1 MNNIFNK
8 LKNYSDSD
16 YYAFH
21 MPGHKRN
28 LDLMDGTSPYRID
41 ITEIDGFDDLHHAEG
56 ILKEAQERAAKV
68 YHADETH
75 FLVNGSTVG
84 ILSAILGTT
93 EKGDSILVARN
104 CHKSVY
110 HAIYL
115 NELDPV
121 YLYPKFDTEL
131 GLSTE
136 IDAEDV
142 QKALEEHPEIRAV
155 MIVSPTY
162 DGVVSDIGKIA
173 EIVHAAGCPL
183 IVDEAHGAHFGF
195 DPYFPKSANVYGA
208 DLVINSLH
216 KTLPALTQTALLHVN
231 GELVNRGRVKR
242 YLDMLQTSSPSY
254 ILMASIDAC
263 IHLLE
268 QTQMQAQMQ
277 IQTQL
282 QTEPEMERSESDV
295 DENQI
300 RQKGD
305 MGNTFKKYAAH
316 IDTLRKELK
325 ELKYLKIIQTEN
337 PDRYDRSKFVISVK
351 HAPISSHEL
360 YEILLHKYHLQME
373 MLAGTY
379 VLAMT
384 TVGDPQEGLDR
395 LRNALLEIDAE
406 IVRKCN
412 IETESGTKKKND
424 SPNLG
429 KNVKQN
435 RSASIDTD
443 LPLSGRQPSL
453 EKVWTI
459 AEAVN
464 RRDKMLNQSY
474 QKAKDSQD
482 ILYFVNPG
490 KMEKRSFEDSAGCIS
505 LEYAYLYPP
514 GSPLI
519 VPGER
524 ITREAVEILQWY
536 QEHDFSIEGLQ
547 SEDGIE
553 VWIDG

>member
-1 MNNIFNK
+1 MYNIFDK

-56 ILKEAQERAAKV
+56 ILKEAQERAAEV

-136 IDAEDV
+136 IDAADV
-142 QKALEEHPEIRAV
+142 QKALENHPGIRAV

-162 DGVVSDIGKIA
+162 DGVVSDIEKIA
-173 EIVHAAGCPL
+173 EIVHEAGCLL

-195 DPYFPKSANVYGA
+195 DPYFPKSANMYGA

-231 GELVNRGRVKR
+231 GERVNRRKVKR

-268 QTQMQAQMQ
+268 QTQMQKCS
-277 IQTQL
+277 I
-282 QTEPEMERSESDV
+282 
-295 DENQI
+295 
-300 RQKGD
+300 
-305 MGNTFKKYAAH
+305 FKEYAAH
-316 IDTLRKELK
+316 IDNLREELK
-325 ELKYLKIIQTEN
+325 KLKYLKIIRTEN
-337 PDRYDRSKFVISVK
+337 TDRYDRSKFVISVK

-360 YEILLHKYHLQME
+360 YERLLHDYHLQME

-384 TVGDPQEGLDR
+384 TIGDTQEGLDR
-395 LRNALLEIDAE
+395 LRDALLAIDAE
-406 IVRKCN
+406 IDAKLK
-412 IETESGTKKKND
+412 SGSGQEQKPMQMT
-424 SPNLG
+424 
-429 KNVKQN
+429 
-435 RSASIDTD
+435 DTD
-443 LPLSGRQPSL
+443 LPLFGRQPSL

-459 AEAVN
+459 AEAVKC
-464 RRDKMLNQSY
+464 RDVVPSRK
-474 QKAKDSQD
+474 
-482 ILYFVNPG
+482 G
-490 KMEKRSFEDSAGCIS
+490 KIETCSFADSAGHIS

-519 VPGER
+519 VPGEC
-524 ITREAVEILQWY
+524 ITQEAVEILCWY

-547 SEDGIE
+547 SEDSIE

>member
-1 MNNIFNK
+1 MKETRKLFDK

-121 YLYPKFDTEL
+121 YLYPEFDTEQ

-136 IDAEDV
+136 INVEDV
-142 QKALEEHPEIRAV
+142 SKALEEHPGIRAV

-162 DGVVSDIGKIA
+162 DGVVSDIEAIA
-173 EIVHAAGCPL
+173 EVVHAAGSVL

-195 DPYFPKSANVYGA
+195 HPYFPKSANLYGA

-231 GELVNRGRVKR
+231 GTRVNRSRVKR
-242 YLDMLQTSSPSY
+242 YLDMLQSSSPSY
-254 ILMASIDAC
+254 ILMSSIDAC
-263 IHLLE
+263 IDLLE
-268 QTQMQAQMQ
+268 QTQKESQN
-277 IQTQL
+277 
-282 QTEPEMERSESDV
+282 RSE
-295 DENQI
+295 NQNDKND
-300 RQKGD
+300 R
-305 MGNTFKKYAAH
+305 NNLFEEYAVH
-316 IDTLRKELK
+316 IETLRKDLEQLQ
-325 ELKYLKIIQTEN
+325 YLKIVQTDN
-337 PDRYDRSKFVISVK
+337 MDRYDRSKFVISVK

-360 YEILLHKYHLQME
+360 YAMLLHKYHLQME

-384 TVGDPQEGLDR
+384 TIGDTEEGLNR
-395 LRNALLEIDAE
+395 LRDALLEIDEE
-406 IVRKCN
+406 IRSKNEPVKHQ
-412 IETESGTKKKND
+412 ETETEQ
-424 SPNLG
+424 
-429 KNVKQN
+429 KNVTE
-435 RSASIDTD
+435 SAGIDTD
-443 LPLSGRQPSL
+443 LPLAGRQPSL
-453 EKVWTI
+453 EMVWTI

-464 RRDKMLNQSY
+464 YKDEAQSR
-474 QKAKDSQD
+474 QNETKD
-482 ILYFVNPG
+482 ILYFGNPG
-490 KMEKRSFEDSAGCIS
+490 RMEKRSFEESIGYIS

-519 VPGER
+519 VPGEC
-524 ITREAVEILQWY
+524 ISKEAVEILCWY
-536 QEHDFSIEGLQ
+536 QEHDFAIEGLQ
-547 SEDGIE
+547 SEDDIE
-553 VWIDG
+553 VWING

>member
-1 MNNIFNK
+1 MYNIFDK

-56 ILKEAQERAAKV
+56 ILKEAQERAAEV

-136 IDAEDV
+136 IDAADV
-142 QKALEEHPEIRAV
+142 QKALEEHPGIRAV

-162 DGVVSDIGKIA
+162 DGVVSDIEKIA
-173 EIVHAAGCPL
+173 EIVHEAGCLL

-195 DPYFPKSANVYGA
+195 DPYFPKSANMYGA

-231 GELVNRGRVKR
+231 GERVNRRKVKR

-268 QTQMQAQMQ
+268 QTQMQKCS
-277 IQTQL
+277 I
-282 QTEPEMERSESDV
+282 
-295 DENQI
+295 
-300 RQKGD
+300 
-305 MGNTFKKYAAH
+305 FKEYAAH
-316 IDTLRKELK
+316 IDNLREELK
-325 ELKYLKIIQTEN
+325 KLKYLKIIRTEN
-337 PDRYDRSKFVISVK
+337 TDRYDRSKFVISVK

-360 YEILLHKYHLQME
+360 YERLLRDYHLQME

-384 TVGDPQEGLDR
+384 TVGDAQEGLDR
-395 LRNALLEIDAE
+395 LRDALLAIDAE
-406 IVRKCN
+406 LDAKLK
-412 IETESGTKKKND
+412 SGSGQEQKPMQMT
-424 SPNLG
+424 
-429 KNVKQN
+429 
-435 RSASIDTD
+435 DTD

-459 AEAVN
+459 AGAVKC
-464 RRDKMLNQSY
+464 RDVVPSRKGKIETCSF
-474 QKAKDSQD
+474 ADSVG
-482 ILYFVNPG
+482 Y
-490 KMEKRSFEDSAGCIS
+490 IS

-524 ITREAVEILQWY
+524 IAQEAVEILCWY

-547 SEDGIE
+547 SEDSIE

>member
-1 MNNIFNK
+1 MNNIFDK
-8 LKNYSDSD
+8 LKDYSDSD

-56 ILKEAQERAAKV
+56 ILRDAQERAARV

-115 NELDPV
+115 NELDPI
-121 YLYPKFDTEL
+121 YLYPKFDTEQ

-136 IDAEDV
+136 SDAADV
-142 QKALEEHPEIRAV
+142 QKALEEHPKIRAV

-162 DGVVSDIGKIA
+162 DGVVSDIEKIA
-173 EIVHAAGCPL
+173 EIVHAKGCPL

-195 DPYFPKSANVYGA
+195 DPYFPKSANIYGA

-231 GELVNRGRVKR
+231 GDMVNRRKVKQ

-263 IHLLE
+263 IGMLE
-268 QTQMQAQMQ
+268 ETLETYSDA
-277 IQTQL
+277 
-282 QTEPEMERSESDV
+282 RSDY
-295 DENQI
+295 
-300 RQKGD
+300 
-305 MGNTFKKYAAH
+305 KYKNIFSEYAKRIEA
-316 IDTLRKELK
+316 LRKDLK
-325 ELKYLKIIQTEN
+325 RLKYLKIIQTDN
-337 PDRYDRSKFVISVK
+337 TDRYDRSKFVISVK
-351 HAPISSHEL
+351 HAPMSSHEL

-384 TVGDPQEGLDR
+384 TVGDTQEGLDR
-395 LRNALLEIDAE
+395 LRDALLEIDKE
-406 IVRKCN
+406 IDTRQGRPAA
-412 IETESGTKKKND
+412 IE
-424 SPNLG
+424 
-429 KNVKQN
+429 
-435 RSASIDTD
+435 TD
-443 LPLSGRQPSL
+443 LPLSGRQPAL

-464 RRDKMLNQSY
+464 RTDKIQ
-474 QKAKDSQD
+474 
-482 ILYFVNPG
+482 
-490 KMEKRSFEDSAGCIS
+490 KRSFEDSIGCIS
-505 LEYAYLYPP
+505 VEYAYLYPP

-524 ITREAVEILQWY
+524 ITKEAVEILHWY

>member
-1 MNNIFNK
+1 MYNIFDK

-56 ILKEAQERAAKV
+56 ILRDAQERAARV
-68 YHADETH
+68 YQADETH

-121 YLYPKFDTEL
+121 YLYPKFDTEQ

-136 IDAEDV
+136 IDAADV
-142 QKALEEHPEIRAV
+142 QKALEEHPKIRAV

-162 DGVVSDIGKIA
+162 DGVVSDIEKIA
-173 EIVHAAGCPL
+173 EIVHAKGCPL

-195 DPYFPKSANVYGA
+195 DPYFPKSANIYGA

-231 GELVNRGRVKR
+231 GNMVNRRKVKQ

-263 IHLLE
+263 IGMLE
-268 QTQMQAQMQ
+268 ETLETHSDA
-277 IQTQL
+277 
-282 QTEPEMERSESDV
+282 RSDY
-295 DENQI
+295 
-300 RQKGD
+300 
-305 MGNTFKKYAAH
+305 KYKNIFSEYANRIEA
-316 IDTLRKELK
+316 LRKDLK
-325 ELKYLKIIQTEN
+325 RLKYLKIVQTDN
-337 PDRYDRSKFVISVK
+337 TDRYDRSKFVISVK
-351 HAPISSHEL
+351 HAPMSSHEL
-360 YEILLHKYHLQME
+360 YEILLHRYHLQME

-384 TVGDPQEGLDR
+384 TVGDTQEGLDR
-395 LRNALLEIDAE
+395 LRDALLEIDKE
-406 IVRKCN
+406 IDTRQGRPAA
-412 IETESGTKKKND
+412 IE
-424 SPNLG
+424 
-429 KNVKQN
+429 
-435 RSASIDTD
+435 TD
-443 LPLSGRQPSL
+443 LPLSGRQPAL

-464 RRDKMLNQSY
+464 RTDKIQ
-474 QKAKDSQD
+474 
-482 ILYFVNPG
+482 
-490 KMEKRSFEDSAGCIS
+490 KRSFEDSIGCIS
-505 LEYAYLYPP
+505 VEYAYLYPP

-524 ITREAVEILQWY
+524 ITKEAVEILQWY

>member
-1 MNNIFNK
+1 MYNIFDK

-56 ILKEAQERAAKV
+56 ILKEAQERAAEV
-68 YHADETH
+68 YHTDETH

-136 IDAEDV
+136 IDAADV
-142 QKALEEHPEIRAV
+142 QKALEEHPGIRAV

-162 DGVVSDIGKIA
+162 DGVVSDIEKIA
-173 EIVHAAGCPL
+173 EIVHEAGCLL

-195 DPYFPKSANVYGA
+195 DPYFPKSANMYGA

-231 GELVNRGRVKR
+231 GERVNRRKVKR

-268 QTQMQAQMQ
+268 QTQMQKCS
-277 IQTQL
+277 I
-282 QTEPEMERSESDV
+282 
-295 DENQI
+295 
-300 RQKGD
+300 
-305 MGNTFKKYAAH
+305 FKEYAAH
-316 IDTLRKELK
+316 IDNLREELK
-325 ELKYLKIIQTEN
+325 KLKYLKIIRTEN
-337 PDRYDRSKFVISVK
+337 TDRYDRSKFVISVK

-360 YEILLHKYHLQME
+360 YERLLRDYHLQME
-373 MLAGTY
+373 MIAGTY

-384 TVGDPQEGLDR
+384 TIGDTQEGLDR
-395 LRNALLEIDAE
+395 LRDALLAIDAE
-406 IVRKCN
+406 IDVKLK
-412 IETESGTKKKND
+412 SGSGQEQKPMQMT
-424 SPNLG
+424 
-429 KNVKQN
+429 
-435 RSASIDTD
+435 DTD

-459 AEAVN
+459 AEAVKC
-464 RRDKMLNQSY
+464 RDVVPSRK
-474 QKAKDSQD
+474 
-482 ILYFVNPG
+482 G
-490 KMEKRSFEDSAGCIS
+490 KIETCGFADSAGHIS

-524 ITREAVEILQWY
+524 ITQEAVEILCWY

-547 SEDGIE
+547 SEDSIE

>member
-1 MNNIFNK
+1 MYNIFDK

-56 ILKEAQERAAKV
+56 ILKEAQERAAEV

-136 IDAEDV
+136 IDAADV
-142 QKALEEHPEIRAV
+142 QKALEEHPGIRAV

-162 DGVVSDIGKIA
+162 DGVVSDIEKIA
-173 EIVHAAGCPL
+173 EIVHEAGCLL

-195 DPYFPKSANVYGA
+195 DPYFPKSANMYGA

-231 GELVNRGRVKR
+231 GERVNRRKVKR

-268 QTQMQAQMQ
+268 QTQMQKCS
-277 IQTQL
+277 I
-282 QTEPEMERSESDV
+282 
-295 DENQI
+295 
-300 RQKGD
+300 
-305 MGNTFKKYAAH
+305 FKEYAAH
-316 IDTLRKELK
+316 IDNLREELK
-325 ELKYLKIIQTEN
+325 KLKYLKIIRTEN
-337 PDRYDRSKFVISVK
+337 TDRYDRSKFVISVK

-360 YEILLHKYHLQME
+360 YERLLHDYHLQME

-384 TVGDPQEGLDR
+384 TIGDTQEGLDR
-395 LRNALLEIDAE
+395 LRDALLAIDAE
-406 IVRKCN
+406 IDVKLK
-412 IETESGTKKKND
+412 SGSGQEQKPMQMT
-424 SPNLG
+424 
-429 KNVKQN
+429 
-435 RSASIDTD
+435 DTD

-459 AEAVN
+459 AEAVKC
-464 RRDKMLNQSY
+464 RDVVPSRK
-474 QKAKDSQD
+474 
-482 ILYFVNPG
+482 G
-490 KMEKRSFEDSAGCIS
+490 KIETCSFADSAGHIS

-524 ITREAVEILQWY
+524 ITQEAVEILCWY

-547 SEDGIE
+547 SEDSIE

>member
-1 MNNIFNK
+1 MYNIFDK

-56 ILKEAQERAAKV
+56 ILKEAQERAAEV

-136 IDAEDV
+136 IDAADV
-142 QKALEEHPEIRAV
+142 QKALEEHPGIRAV

-162 DGVVSDIGKIA
+162 DGVVSDIEKIA
-173 EIVHAAGCPL
+173 EIVHEAGCLL

-195 DPYFPKSANVYGA
+195 DPYFPKSANMYGA

-231 GELVNRGRVKR
+231 GERVNRRKVKR

-268 QTQMQAQMQ
+268 QTQMQKCS
-277 IQTQL
+277 I
-282 QTEPEMERSESDV
+282 
-295 DENQI
+295 
-300 RQKGD
+300 
-305 MGNTFKKYAAH
+305 FKEYAAH
-316 IDTLRKELK
+316 IDTLREELK
-325 ELKYLKIIQTEN
+325 KLKYLKIIRTEN
-337 PDRYDRSKFVISVK
+337 TDRYDRSKFVISVK
-351 HAPISSHEL
+351 HAPMSSHEL
-360 YEILLHKYHLQME
+360 YERLLHDYHLQME

-384 TVGDPQEGLDR
+384 TVGDTQEGLDR
-395 LRNALLEIDAE
+395 LRDALLAIDAE
-406 IVRKCN
+406 LDAKLK
-412 IETESGTKKKND
+412 SGSGQEQKPMQMT
-424 SPNLG
+424 
-429 KNVKQN
+429 
-435 RSASIDTD
+435 DTD

-459 AEAVN
+459 AEAVKC
-464 RRDKMLNQSY
+464 RDVVPSRK
-474 QKAKDSQD
+474 
-482 ILYFVNPG
+482 G
-490 KMEKRSFEDSAGCIS
+490 KIETCGFADSAGHIS

-524 ITREAVEILQWY
+524 ITQEAVEILCWY

-547 SEDGIE
+547 SEDSIE

>member
-1 MNNIFNK
+1 MNNIFDK

-56 ILKEAQERAAKV
+56 ILRDAQERAARV

-121 YLYPKFDTEL
+121 YLYPKFDTEQ

-136 IDAEDV
+136 IDAADV
-142 QKALEEHPEIRAV
+142 QKALEKHPKIRAV

-162 DGVVSDIGKIA
+162 DGVVSDIEKIA
-173 EIVHAAGCPL
+173 EIVHAKGCPL

-195 DPYFPKSANVYGA
+195 DPYFPKSANIYGA

-231 GELVNRGRVKR
+231 GDMVNRRKVKQ

-263 IHLLE
+263 IGMLE
-268 QTQMQAQMQ
+268 ETLETQSDA
-277 IQTQL
+277 
-282 QTEPEMERSESDV
+282 RSDY
-295 DENQI
+295 
-300 RQKGD
+300 
-305 MGNTFKKYAAH
+305 KYKNIFSEYANRIEA
-316 IDTLRKELK
+316 LRKDLK
-325 ELKYLKIIQTEN
+325 RLKYLKIIQTDN
-337 PDRYDRSKFVISVK
+337 TDRYDRSKFVISVK
-351 HAPISSHEL
+351 HAPMSSHEL
-360 YEILLHKYHLQME
+360 YEILLHRYHLQME

-384 TVGDPQEGLDR
+384 TVGDTQEGLDR
-395 LRNALLEIDAE
+395 LRDALLEIDKE
-406 IVRKCN
+406 IDTRQGRPAA
-412 IETESGTKKKND
+412 IE
-424 SPNLG
+424 
-429 KNVKQN
+429 
-435 RSASIDTD
+435 TD
-443 LPLSGRQPSL
+443 LPLSGRQPAL

-464 RRDKMLNQSY
+464 RRDKIQ
-474 QKAKDSQD
+474 
-482 ILYFVNPG
+482 
-490 KMEKRSFEDSAGCIS
+490 KRSFEDSIGCIS
-505 LEYAYLYPP
+505 VEYAYLYPP

-524 ITREAVEILQWY
+524 ITKEAVEILHWY

>member
-1 MNNIFNK
+1 MYNIFDK

-56 ILKEAQERAAKV
+56 ILKEAQERAARV
-68 YHADETH
+68 YRADETH

-142 QKALEEHPEIRAV
+142 RKALEEHPEIRAV

-162 DGVVSDIGKIA
+162 DGVVSDIEKIA
-173 EIVHAAGCPL
+173 EIVHEAGCPL

-231 GELVNRGRVKR
+231 GGRVNRRKVKR

-268 QTQMQAQMQ
+268 ETQ
-277 IQTQL
+277 IQTHNIF
-282 QTEPEMERSESDV
+282 EE
-295 DENQI
+295 
-300 RQKGD
+300 
-305 MGNTFKKYAAH
+305 YASH
-316 IDTLRKELK
+316 IDILRKELK
-325 ELKYLKIIQTEN
+325 ELKHLKIIETEN
-337 PDRYDRSKFVISVK
+337 TDRYDRSKFVISVK
-351 HAPISSHEL
+351 HAPMSSHEL
-360 YEILLHKYHLQME
+360 YETLLQKYHLQME

-384 TVGDPQEGLDR
+384 TAGDTQEGLDR
-395 LRNALLEIDAE
+395 LKAALLEIDAE
-406 IVRKCN
+406 LD
-412 IETESGTKKKND
+412 TEFAMKID
-424 SPNLG
+424 
-429 KNVKQN
+429 
-435 RSASIDTD
+435 DTD
-443 LPLSGRQPSL
+443 LPLSGKQPSL

-464 RRDKMLNQSY
+464 RRDEAQSR
-474 QKAKDSQD
+474 QTDSEE
-482 ILYFVNPG
+482 ILYFGNPG
-490 KMEKRSFEDSAGCIS
+490 KAEKRSFADSAGCIS

-524 ITREAVEILQWY
+524 ITQEAVEIIHWY
-536 QEHDFSIEGLQ
+536 QEHEFSIEGLQ

-553 VWIDG
+553 VWTDG

>member
-1 MNNIFNK
+1 MYNIFDK

-56 ILKEAQERAAKV
+56 ILKEAQERAAEV

-136 IDAEDV
+136 IDAADV
-142 QKALEEHPEIRAV
+142 QKALEEHPGIRAV

-162 DGVVSDIGKIA
+162 DGVVSDIEKIA
-173 EIVHAAGCPL
+173 EIVHEAGCLL

-195 DPYFPKSANVYGA
+195 DPYFPKSANMYGA

-231 GELVNRGRVKR
+231 GERVNRRKVKR

-268 QTQMQAQMQ
+268 QTQMQKCS
-277 IQTQL
+277 I
-282 QTEPEMERSESDV
+282 
-295 DENQI
+295 
-300 RQKGD
+300 
-305 MGNTFKKYAAH
+305 FKEYAAH
-316 IDTLRKELK
+316 IDNLREELK
-325 ELKYLKIIQTEN
+325 KLKYLKIIRTEN
-337 PDRYDRSKFVISVK
+337 TDSYDRSKFVISVK

-360 YEILLHKYHLQME
+360 YERLLRDYHLQME

-384 TVGDPQEGLDR
+384 TIGDTQEGLDR
-395 LRNALLEIDAE
+395 LRDALLAIDAE
-406 IVRKCN
+406 IDVKLK
-412 IETESGTKKKND
+412 SGSRQEQKPMQMT
-424 SPNLG
+424 
-429 KNVKQN
+429 
-435 RSASIDTD
+435 DTD

-459 AEAVN
+459 AEAVKC
-464 RRDKMLNQSY
+464 RDVVPSRK
-474 QKAKDSQD
+474 
-482 ILYFVNPG
+482 G
-490 KMEKRSFEDSAGCIS
+490 KIETCGFADSAGHIS

-524 ITREAVEILQWY
+524 IAQEAVEILCWY

-547 SEDGIE
+547 SEDSIE

>member
-1 MNNIFNK
+1 MYNIFDK

-16 YYAFH
+16 YYAYH

-56 ILKEAQERAAKV
+56 ILKEAQERAAEV

-136 IDAEDV
+136 IDAADV
-142 QKALEEHPEIRAV
+142 QKALEEHPGIRAV

-162 DGVVSDIGKIA
+162 DGVVSDIEKIA
-173 EIVHAAGCPL
+173 EIVHEAGCLL

-195 DPYFPKSANVYGA
+195 DPYFPKSANMYGA

-231 GELVNRGRVKR
+231 GERVNRRKVKR

-268 QTQMQAQMQ
+268 QTQMQKCS
-277 IQTQL
+277 I
-282 QTEPEMERSESDV
+282 
-295 DENQI
+295 
-300 RQKGD
+300 
-305 MGNTFKKYAAH
+305 FKEYAAH
-316 IDTLRKELK
+316 IDNLREELK
-325 ELKYLKIIQTEN
+325 KLKYLKIIRTEN
-337 PDRYDRSKFVISVK
+337 TDRYDRSKFVISVK

-360 YEILLHKYHLQME
+360 YERLLRDYHLQME

-384 TVGDPQEGLDR
+384 TVGDTQEGLDR
-395 LRNALLEIDAE
+395 LRDALLAIDAE
-406 IVRKCN
+406 LDAKLK
-412 IETESGTKKKND
+412 SGSGQEQKPMQMT
-424 SPNLG
+424 
-429 KNVKQN
+429 
-435 RSASIDTD
+435 DTD

-459 AEAVN
+459 AEAVKC
-464 RRDKMLNQSY
+464 RDVVPSRK
-474 QKAKDSQD
+474 
-482 ILYFVNPG
+482 G
-490 KMEKRSFEDSAGCIS
+490 KIETCGFADSAGHIS

-524 ITREAVEILQWY
+524 IAQEAVEILCWY

-547 SEDGIE
+547 SEDSIE

>member
-1 MNNIFNK
+1 MYNIFDK

-56 ILKEAQERAAKV
+56 ILKEAQERAAEV

-136 IDAEDV
+136 IDAADV
-142 QKALEEHPEIRAV
+142 QKALEEHPGIRAV

-162 DGVVSDIGKIA
+162 DGVVSDIEKIA
-173 EIVHAAGCPL
+173 EIVHEAGCLL

-195 DPYFPKSANVYGA
+195 DPYFPKSANMYGA

-231 GELVNRGRVKR
+231 GERVNRRKVKR

-268 QTQMQAQMQ
+268 QTQMQKCS
-277 IQTQL
+277 I
-282 QTEPEMERSESDV
+282 
-295 DENQI
+295 
-300 RQKGD
+300 
-305 MGNTFKKYAAH
+305 FKEYAAH
-316 IDTLRKELK
+316 IDNLREELK
-325 ELKYLKIIQTEN
+325 KLKYLKIIRTEN
-337 PDRYDRSKFVISVK
+337 TDRYDRSKFVISVK

-360 YEILLHKYHLQME
+360 YERLLHDYHLQME

-384 TVGDPQEGLDR
+384 TIGDTQEGLDR
-395 LRNALLEIDAE
+395 LRDALLAIDAE
-406 IVRKCN
+406 IDVKLK
-412 IETESGTKKKND
+412 SGSRQEQKPMQMT
-424 SPNLG
+424 
-429 KNVKQN
+429 
-435 RSASIDTD
+435 DTD

-459 AEAVN
+459 AEAVKC
-464 RRDKMLNQSY
+464 RDVVPSRK
-474 QKAKDSQD
+474 
-482 ILYFVNPG
+482 G
-490 KMEKRSFEDSAGCIS
+490 KIETYGFADSAGHIS

-524 ITREAVEILQWY
+524 ITQEAVEILCWY

-547 SEDGIE
+547 SEDSIE

>member
-1 MNNIFNK
+1 MYNIFDK

-56 ILKEAQERAAKV
+56 ILKEAQERAAEV

-136 IDAEDV
+136 IDAADV
-142 QKALEEHPEIRAV
+142 QKALEEHPGIRAV

-162 DGVVSDIGKIA
+162 DGVVSDIEKIA
-173 EIVHAAGCPL
+173 EIVHEAGCLL

-195 DPYFPKSANVYGA
+195 DPYFPKSANMYGA

-231 GELVNRGRVKR
+231 GERVNRRKVKR

-268 QTQMQAQMQ
+268 QTQMQKCS
-277 IQTQL
+277 I
-282 QTEPEMERSESDV
+282 
-295 DENQI
+295 
-300 RQKGD
+300 
-305 MGNTFKKYAAH
+305 FKEYAAH
-316 IDTLRKELK
+316 IDNLREELK
-325 ELKYLKIIQTEN
+325 KLKYLKIIRTEN
-337 PDRYDRSKFVISVK
+337 TDRYDRSKFVISVK

-360 YEILLHKYHLQME
+360 YERLLHDYHLQME

-384 TVGDPQEGLDR
+384 TIGDTQEGLDR
-395 LRNALLEIDAE
+395 LRDALLAIDAE
-406 IVRKCN
+406 IDAKLK
-412 IETESGTKKKND
+412 SGSGQEQKPMQMT
-424 SPNLG
+424 
-429 KNVKQN
+429 
-435 RSASIDTD
+435 DTD

-459 AEAVN
+459 AEAVKC
-464 RRDKMLNQSY
+464 RDVVPSRK
-474 QKAKDSQD
+474 
-482 ILYFVNPG
+482 G
-490 KMEKRSFEDSAGCIS
+490 KIETCGFADSAGHIS

-524 ITREAVEILQWY
+524 IAQEAVEILCWY

-547 SEDGIE
+547 SEDSIE

>member
-1 MNNIFNK
+1 MYNIFDK

-56 ILKEAQERAAKV
+56 ILKEAQERAAEV

-136 IDAEDV
+136 IDAADV
-142 QKALEEHPEIRAV
+142 QKALEEHPGIRAV

-162 DGVVSDIGKIA
+162 DGVVSDIEKIA
-173 EIVHAAGCPL
+173 EIVHEAGCLL

-195 DPYFPKSANVYGA
+195 DPYFPKSANMYGA

-231 GELVNRGRVKR
+231 GERVNRRKVKR

-268 QTQMQAQMQ
+268 QTQMQKCS
-277 IQTQL
+277 I
-282 QTEPEMERSESDV
+282 
-295 DENQI
+295 
-300 RQKGD
+300 
-305 MGNTFKKYAAH
+305 FKEYAAH
-316 IDTLRKELK
+316 IDNLREELK
-325 ELKYLKIIQTEN
+325 KLKYLKIIRTEN
-337 PDRYDRSKFVISVK
+337 TDRYDRSKFVISVK
-351 HAPISSHEL
+351 HAPMSSHEL
-360 YEILLHKYHLQME
+360 YERLLHDYHLQME

-384 TVGDPQEGLDR
+384 TVGDTQEGLDR
-395 LRNALLEIDAE
+395 LRDALLAIDAE
-406 IVRKCN
+406 LDAKLK
-412 IETESGTKKKND
+412 SGSGQEQKPMQMT
-424 SPNLG
+424 
-429 KNVKQN
+429 
-435 RSASIDTD
+435 DTD

-459 AEAVN
+459 AEAVKC
-464 RRDKMLNQSY
+464 RDVVQSR
-474 QKAKDSQD
+474 K
-482 ILYFVNPG
+482 G
-490 KMEKRSFEDSAGCIS
+490 KIETCSFADSAGHIS

-524 ITREAVEILQWY
+524 ITQEAVEILCWY

-547 SEDGIE
+547 SEDSIE

>member
-1 MNNIFNK
+1 MYNIFDK

-56 ILKEAQERAAKV
+56 ILKEAQERAAEV

-136 IDAEDV
+136 IDAADV
-142 QKALEEHPEIRAV
+142 QKALEEHPGIRAV

-162 DGVVSDIGKIA
+162 DGVVSDIEKIA
-173 EIVHAAGCPL
+173 EIVHEAGCLL

-195 DPYFPKSANVYGA
+195 DPYFPKSANMYGA

-231 GELVNRGRVKR
+231 GERVNRRKVKR

-268 QTQMQAQMQ
+268 QTQMQKCS
-277 IQTQL
+277 I
-282 QTEPEMERSESDV
+282 
-295 DENQI
+295 
-300 RQKGD
+300 
-305 MGNTFKKYAAH
+305 FKEYAAH
-316 IDTLRKELK
+316 IDNLREELK
-325 ELKYLKIIQTEN
+325 KLKYLKIIRTEN
-337 PDRYDRSKFVISVK
+337 TDRYDRSKFVISVK
-351 HAPISSHEL
+351 HAPMSSHEL
-360 YEILLHKYHLQME
+360 YERLLHDYHLQME

-384 TVGDPQEGLDR
+384 TVGDTKEGLYR
-395 LRNALLEIDAE
+395 LRDALLAIDAE
-406 IVRKCN
+406 LDAKLK
-412 IETESGTKKKND
+412 SGSGQEQKPMQMT
-424 SPNLG
+424 
-429 KNVKQN
+429 
-435 RSASIDTD
+435 DTD

-459 AEAVN
+459 AGAVKC
-464 RRDKMLNQSY
+464 RDVVPSRKGKIETCSF
-474 QKAKDSQD
+474 ADSVG
-482 ILYFVNPG
+482 Y
-490 KMEKRSFEDSAGCIS
+490 IS

-524 ITREAVEILQWY
+524 ITQEAVEILCWY

-547 SEDGIE
+547 SEDSIE

>member
-1 MNNIFNK
+1 MKEMKKKDKKENQNLFEK
-8 LKNYSDSD
+8 LKNYSESD

-28 LDLMDGTSPYRID
+28 LDLMPGTSPYQID

-56 ILKEAQERAAKV
+56 ILKDAQERAARV

-84 ILSAILGTT
+84 ILSAIMGTT
-93 EKGDSILVARN
+93 KKGDSILVARN

-121 YLYPKFDTEL
+121 YLFPKFDTEL

-136 IDAEDV
+136 IDPEDV
-142 QKALEEHPEIRAV
+142 REALKKHPEIRAV

-173 EIVHAAGCPL
+173 KIVHEAGCIL

-195 DPYFPKSANVYGA
+195 HPYFPKSANLYGA

-231 GELVNRGRVKR
+231 GERVNRRKVKR
-242 YLDMLQTSSPSY
+242 YLDMLQSSSPSY

-263 IHLLE
+263 IHMLE
-268 QTQMQAQMQ
+268 EAEEK
-277 IQTQL
+277 
-282 QTEPEMERSESDV
+282 QTE
-295 DENQI
+295 ENPHI
-300 RQKGD
+300 DFETYVNR
-305 MGNTFKKYAAH
+305 
-316 IDTLRKELK
+316 IDTLRNEL
-325 ELKYLKIIQTEN
+325 ERLQHLKIVKTDN
-337 PDRYDRSKFVISVK
+337 VDRYDRSKFVISVK
-351 HAPISSHEL
+351 YAPISSHEL
-360 YEILLHKYHLQME
+360 YEILLQRYQLQME

-384 TVGDPQEGLDR
+384 TVGDTEEGLNR
-395 LRNALLEIDAE
+395 LKAALFEIDE
-406 IVRKCN
+406 ELERKLTSDGVMKRQEN
-412 IETESGTKKKND
+412 DRKTDEKN
-424 SPNLG
+424 LAAAG
-429 KNVKQN
+429 LV
-435 RSASIDTD
+435 
-443 LPLSGRQPSL
+443 GRQPAL

-459 AEAVN
+459 AQAIQI
-464 RRDKMLNQSY
+464 RDEHE
-474 QKAKDSQD
+474 
-482 ILYFVNPG
+482 I
-490 KMEKRSFEDSAGCIS
+490 EKRPFEDAVGYIS

-524 ITREAVEILQWY
+524 ISEEAVEILHWY

>member
-1 MNNIFNK
+1 MYNIFDK

-56 ILKEAQERAAKV
+56 ILKEAQERAAEV

-136 IDAEDV
+136 IDAADV
-142 QKALEEHPEIRAV
+142 QKALEEHPGIRAV

-162 DGVVSDIGKIA
+162 DGVVSDIEKIA
-173 EIVHAAGCPL
+173 EIVHEAGCLL

-195 DPYFPKSANVYGA
+195 DPYFPKSANMYGA

-231 GELVNRGRVKR
+231 GERVNRRKVKR

-268 QTQMQAQMQ
+268 QTQMQKCS
-277 IQTQL
+277 I
-282 QTEPEMERSESDV
+282 
-295 DENQI
+295 
-300 RQKGD
+300 
-305 MGNTFKKYAAH
+305 FKEYAAH
-316 IDTLRKELK
+316 IDNLREELK
-325 ELKYLKIIQTEN
+325 KLKYLKIIRTEN
-337 PDRYDRSKFVISVK
+337 TDRYDRSKFVISVK

-360 YEILLHKYHLQME
+360 YERLLRDYHLQME

-384 TVGDPQEGLDR
+384 TVGDAQEGLDR
-395 LRNALLEIDAE
+395 LRDALLAIDAE
-406 IVRKCN
+406 LDAKLK
-412 IETESGTKKKND
+412 SGSGQEQKPMQMT
-424 SPNLG
+424 
-429 KNVKQN
+429 
-435 RSASIDTD
+435 DTD

-459 AEAVN
+459 AEAVKC
-464 RRDKMLNQSY
+464 RDVVPSRK
-474 QKAKDSQD
+474 
-482 ILYFVNPG
+482 G
-490 KMEKRSFEDSAGCIS
+490 KIETCGFADSAGHIS

-524 ITREAVEILQWY
+524 IAQEAVEILCWY

-547 SEDGIE
+547 SEDSIE

>member
-1 MNNIFNK
+1 MYNIFDK

-56 ILKEAQERAAKV
+56 ILKEAQERAAEV

-136 IDAEDV
+136 IDAADV
-142 QKALEEHPEIRAV
+142 QKALEEHPGIRAV

-162 DGVVSDIGKIA
+162 DGVVSDIEKIA
-173 EIVHAAGCPL
+173 EIVHEAGCLL

-195 DPYFPKSANVYGA
+195 DPYFPKSANMYGA

-231 GELVNRGRVKR
+231 GERVNRRKVKR

-268 QTQMQAQMQ
+268 QTQMQKCS
-277 IQTQL
+277 I
-282 QTEPEMERSESDV
+282 
-295 DENQI
+295 
-300 RQKGD
+300 
-305 MGNTFKKYAAH
+305 FKEYAAH
-316 IDTLRKELK
+316 IDNLREELK
-325 ELKYLKIIQTEN
+325 KLKYLKIIRTEN
-337 PDRYDRSKFVISVK
+337 TDRYDRSKFVISVK
-351 HAPISSHEL
+351 YAPISSHEL
-360 YEILLHKYHLQME
+360 YERLLHDYHLQME

-384 TVGDPQEGLDR
+384 TIGDTQEGLDR
-395 LRNALLEIDAE
+395 LRDALLAIDAE
-406 IVRKCN
+406 IDVKLK
-412 IETESGTKKKND
+412 SGSGQEQKPMQMT
-424 SPNLG
+424 
-429 KNVKQN
+429 
-435 RSASIDTD
+435 DTD

-459 AEAVN
+459 AEAVKC
-464 RRDKMLNQSY
+464 RDVVPSRK
-474 QKAKDSQD
+474 
-482 ILYFVNPG
+482 G
-490 KMEKRSFEDSAGCIS
+490 KIETCSFADSAGYIS

-524 ITREAVEILQWY
+524 ITQEAVEILCWY
-536 QEHDFSIEGLQ
+536 REHDFSIEGLQ

-553 VWIDG
+553 VWTDG

>member
-1 MNNIFNK
+1 MNNIFDK
-8 LKNYSDSD
+8 LKNYSNSD

-28 LDLMDGTSPYRID
+28 QDLMDGTSPYRID

-56 ILKEAQERAAKV
+56 ILKEAQERAARV
-68 YHADETH
+68 YHASETH

-162 DGVVSDIGKIA
+162 DGVVSDIEKIA
-173 EIVHAAGCPL
+173 EIVHTAGCPL

-195 DPYFPKSANVYGA
+195 DPYFPKSANVYGT

-231 GELVNRGRVKR
+231 GELVNRGKVKQ

-263 IHLLE
+263 IGLLE
-268 QTQMQAQMQ
+268 ETQKKDFQED
-277 IQTQL
+277 TKEDVSEKQL
-282 QTEPEMERSESDV
+282 DVISDCKYKNIFSE
-295 DENQI
+295 
-300 RQKGD
+300 
-305 MGNTFKKYAAH
+305 YAAR

-337 PDRYDRSKFVISVK
+337 TDRYDRSKFVISVK
-351 HAPISSHEL
+351 HAPMSSHEL
-360 YEILLHKYHLQME
+360 YEVLLHKYHLQME

-384 TVGDPQEGLDR
+384 TVGDTQEGLDR
-395 LRNALLEIDAE
+395 LRDALLEIDKE
-406 IVRKCN
+406 IEAK
-412 IETESGTKKKND
+412 IDTELSAKTEQEDG
-424 SPNLG
+424 NLNQA
-429 KNVKQN
+429 K
-435 RSASIDTD
+435 SAQQIRPAAIDTD

-464 RRDKMLNQSY
+464 RRDK
-474 QKAKDSQD
+474 
-482 ILYFVNPG
+482 I
-490 KMEKRSFEDSAGCIS
+490 EKRSFEDSAGCIS

-524 ITREAVEILQWY
+524 ISKEAVEILHWY

>member
-1 MNNIFNK
+1 MNKIYNK
-8 LKNYSDSD
+8 LKDYSNSD

-28 LDLMDGTSPYRID
+28 MDLMEGTSPYRID

-56 ILKEAQERAAKV
+56 ILKGAQERAARV

-93 EKGDSILVARN
+93 KKGDSILVARN

-121 YLYPKFDTEL
+121 YLYPQFDTEQ

-136 IDAEDV
+136 IDVDDV
-142 QKALEEHPEIRAV
+142 RKALEEHPGIRAV
-155 MIVSPTY
+155 MTVSPTY
-162 DGVVSDIGKIA
+162 DGVVSDIEAIA
-173 EIVHAAGCPL
+173 EVVHAAGSVL

-195 DPYFPKSANVYGA
+195 HPYFPKSANLYGA

-216 KTLPALTQTALLHVN
+216 KTLPALTQTALLHMN
-231 GELVNRGRVKR
+231 GTRVNRSRVKR
-242 YLDMLQTSSPSY
+242 CLDMLQSSSPSY
-254 ILMASIDAC
+254 ILMSSIDAC
-263 IHLLE
+263 IDLLE
-268 QTQMQAQMQ
+268 KTQEGSQN
-277 IQTQL
+277 
-282 QTEPEMERSESDV
+282 RSENQNDRQSDIFEEYV
-295 DENQI
+295 AN
-300 RQKGD
+300 
-305 MGNTFKKYAAH
+305 
-316 IDTLRKELK
+316 IDALRKEL
-325 ELKYLKIIQTEN
+325 EQLQYLKIVQTDN
-337 PDRYDRSKFVISVK
+337 MDRYDRSKFVISVK

-360 YEILLHKYHLQME
+360 YSILLNRYHLQME

-384 TVGDPQEGLDR
+384 TVGDTEEGLDR
-395 LRNALLEIDAE
+395 LKNALLEIDAE
-406 IVRKCN
+406 IISANGQVDHQ
-412 IETESGTKKKND
+412 ESAAEHK
-424 SPNLG
+424 SVPNPTD
-429 KNVKQN
+429 
-435 RSASIDTD
+435 IDTD
-443 LPLSGRQPSL
+443 LPLAGRQPSL

-464 RRDKMLNQSY
+464 HKDETQSCEKD
-474 QKAKDSQD
+474 QKE
-482 ILYFVNPG
+482 ILHLGNPG
-490 KMEKRSFEDSAGCIS
+490 KVEKRSFEESIGYIS

-524 ITREAVEILQWY
+524 ISKEAVEILRWY
-536 QEHDFSIEGLQ
+536 GEHDFSVEGLQ

-553 VWIDG
+553 VWING

>member
-1 MNNIFNK
+1 MYNIFDK

-16 YYAFH
+16 YYAYH

-56 ILKEAQERAAKV
+56 ILKEAQERAAEV

-136 IDAEDV
+136 IDAADV
-142 QKALEEHPEIRAV
+142 QKALENHPGIRAV

-162 DGVVSDIGKIA
+162 DGVVSDIEKIA
-173 EIVHAAGCPL
+173 EIVHEAGCLL

-195 DPYFPKSANVYGA
+195 DPYFPKSANMYGA

-231 GELVNRGRVKR
+231 GERVNRRKVKR

-268 QTQMQAQMQ
+268 QTQMQKCS
-277 IQTQL
+277 I
-282 QTEPEMERSESDV
+282 
-295 DENQI
+295 
-300 RQKGD
+300 
-305 MGNTFKKYAAH
+305 FKEYAAH
-316 IDTLRKELK
+316 IDNLREELK
-325 ELKYLKIIQTEN
+325 KLKYLKIIRTEN
-337 PDRYDRSKFVISVK
+337 TDRYDRSKFVISVK

-360 YEILLHKYHLQME
+360 YERLLHDYHLQME

-384 TVGDPQEGLDR
+384 TIGDTQEGLDR
-395 LRNALLEIDAE
+395 LRDALLAIDAE
-406 IVRKCN
+406 IDAKLK
-412 IETESGTKKKND
+412 SGSGQEQKPMQMT
-424 SPNLG
+424 
-429 KNVKQN
+429 
-435 RSASIDTD
+435 DTD

-459 AEAVN
+459 AEAVKC
-464 RRDKMLNQSY
+464 RDVVPSRK
-474 QKAKDSQD
+474 
-482 ILYFVNPG
+482 G
-490 KMEKRSFEDSAGCIS
+490 KIETCGFADSAGHIS

-524 ITREAVEILQWY
+524 IAQEAVEILCWY

-547 SEDGIE
+547 SEDSIE

>member
-1 MNNIFNK
+1 MYNIFDK

-28 LDLMDGTSPYRID
+28 LDLMDGASPYRID

-56 ILKEAQERAAKV
+56 ILKEAQERAAEV

-142 QKALEEHPEIRAV
+142 QKALEEHPKIRAV

-162 DGVVSDIGKIA
+162 DGVVSDIEKIA
-173 EIVHAAGCPL
+173 EIVHEAGCLL

-195 DPYFPKSANVYGA
+195 DPYFPESANMYGA

-231 GELVNRGRVKR
+231 GERVNRKKVKR

-268 QTQMQAQMQ
+268 QTQMQKCS
-277 IQTQL
+277 I
-282 QTEPEMERSESDV
+282 
-295 DENQI
+295 
-300 RQKGD
+300 
-305 MGNTFKKYAAH
+305 FKEYAAH
-316 IDTLRKELK
+316 IDNLREELK
-325 ELKYLKIIQTEN
+325 KLKYLKIIRTEN
-337 PDRYDRSKFVISVK
+337 TDRYDRSKFVISVK
-351 HAPISSHEL
+351 HAPMSSHEL
-360 YEILLHKYHLQME
+360 YERLLRDYHLQME

-384 TVGDPQEGLDR
+384 TIGDTQEGLDR
-395 LRNALLEIDAE
+395 LRDALFAIDAE
-406 IVRKCN
+406 IDVKLK
-412 IETESGTKKKND
+412 SGSGQEQKTM
-424 SPNLG
+424 
-429 KNVKQN
+429 QMT
-435 RSASIDTD
+435 DTD
-443 LPLSGRQPSL
+443 LPLSGRQPLL

-459 AEAVN
+459 AEAVKC
-464 RRDKMLNQSY
+464 RDVVQSR
-474 QKAKDSQD
+474 K
-482 ILYFVNPG
+482 G
-490 KMEKRSFEDSAGCIS
+490 KIETCSFADSAGHIS

-524 ITREAVEILQWY
+524 ITQEAVEILCWY

-547 SEDGIE
+547 SEDSIE

>member
-1 MNNIFNK
+1 MYNIFDK

-56 ILKEAQERAAKV
+56 ILKEAQERAAEV

-136 IDAEDV
+136 IDAADV
-142 QKALEEHPEIRAV
+142 QKALEEHPGIRAV

-162 DGVVSDIGKIA
+162 DGVVSDIEKIA
-173 EIVHAAGCPL
+173 EIVHEAGCLL

-195 DPYFPKSANVYGA
+195 DPYFPKSANMYGA

-231 GELVNRGRVKR
+231 GERVNRRKVKR

-268 QTQMQAQMQ
+268 QTQMQKCS
-277 IQTQL
+277 I
-282 QTEPEMERSESDV
+282 
-295 DENQI
+295 
-300 RQKGD
+300 
-305 MGNTFKKYAAH
+305 FKEYAAH
-316 IDTLRKELK
+316 IDTLREELK
-325 ELKYLKIIQTEN
+325 KLKYLKIIRTEN
-337 PDRYDRSKFVISVK
+337 TDRYDRSKFVISVK

-360 YEILLHKYHLQME
+360 YERLLRDYHLQME

-384 TVGDPQEGLDR
+384 TVGDTQEGLDR
-395 LRNALLEIDAE
+395 LRDALLAIDAE
-406 IVRKCN
+406 LDAKLK
-412 IETESGTKKKND
+412 SGSGQEQKPMQMT
-424 SPNLG
+424 
-429 KNVKQN
+429 
-435 RSASIDTD
+435 DTD

-459 AEAVN
+459 AEAVKC
-464 RRDKMLNQSY
+464 RDVVPSRK
-474 QKAKDSQD
+474 
-482 ILYFVNPG
+482 G
-490 KMEKRSFEDSAGCIS
+490 KIETCGFADSAGHIS

-524 ITREAVEILQWY
+524 ITQEAVEILCWY

-547 SEDGIE
+547 SEDSIE

>member
-1 MNNIFNK
+1 MNNIFDK
-8 LKNYSDSD
+8 LKAYSDSD

-56 ILKEAQERAAKV
+56 ILRDAQERAARV

-121 YLYPKFDTEL
+121 YLYPKFDTEQ

-136 IDAEDV
+136 IDAADV
-142 QKALEEHPEIRAV
+142 QKALEEHPKICAV

-162 DGVVSDIGKIA
+162 DGVVSDIEKIA
-173 EIVHAAGCPL
+173 EIVHAKGCPL

-195 DPYFPKSANVYGA
+195 DPYFPKSANIYGA

-231 GELVNRGRVKR
+231 GDMVNRRKVKQ

-254 ILMASIDAC
+254 ILMASIDAS
-263 IHLLE
+263 IGMLE
-268 QTQMQAQMQ
+268 ETLETHSDA
-277 IQTQL
+277 
-282 QTEPEMERSESDV
+282 RSDY
-295 DENQI
+295 
-300 RQKGD
+300 
-305 MGNTFKKYAAH
+305 KYKNIFSEYANRIEA
-316 IDTLRKELK
+316 LRKDLK
-325 ELKYLKIIQTEN
+325 RLKYLKIIQTDN
-337 PDRYDRSKFVISVK
+337 TDRYDRSKFVISVK
-351 HAPISSHEL
+351 HAPMSSHEL
-360 YEILLHKYHLQME
+360 YEILLHRYHLQME

-384 TVGDPQEGLDR
+384 TVGDTQEGLDR
-395 LRNALLEIDAE
+395 LRDALLEIDKE
-406 IVRKCN
+406 IDTRQGRPAA
-412 IETESGTKKKND
+412 IE
-424 SPNLG
+424 
-429 KNVKQN
+429 
-435 RSASIDTD
+435 TD
-443 LPLSGRQPSL
+443 LPLSGRQPAL

-464 RRDKMLNQSY
+464 RTDKIQ
-474 QKAKDSQD
+474 
-482 ILYFVNPG
+482 
-490 KMEKRSFEDSAGCIS
+490 KRSFEDSIGCIS
-505 LEYAYLYPP
+505 VEYAYLYPP

-524 ITREAVEILQWY
+524 ITKEAVEILHWY

>member
-1 MNNIFNK
+1 MYNIFDK

-56 ILKEAQERAAKV
+56 ILKEAQERAAEV

-136 IDAEDV
+136 IDAADV
-142 QKALEEHPEIRAV
+142 QKALEEHPGIRAV

-162 DGVVSDIGKIA
+162 DGVVSDIEKIA
-173 EIVHAAGCPL
+173 EIVHEAGCLL

-195 DPYFPKSANVYGA
+195 DPYFPKSANMYGA

-231 GELVNRGRVKR
+231 GERVNRRKVKR

-268 QTQMQAQMQ
+268 QTQMQKCS
-277 IQTQL
+277 I
-282 QTEPEMERSESDV
+282 
-295 DENQI
+295 
-300 RQKGD
+300 
-305 MGNTFKKYAAH
+305 FKEYAAH
-316 IDTLRKELK
+316 IDNLREELK
-325 ELKYLKIIQTEN
+325 KLKYLKIIRTEN
-337 PDRYDRSKFVISVK
+337 TDRYDRSKFVISVK

-360 YEILLHKYHLQME
+360 YERLLHDYHLQME

-384 TVGDPQEGLDR
+384 TIGDTQEGLDR
-395 LRNALLEIDAE
+395 LRDALLAIDAE
-406 IVRKCN
+406 IDVKLK
-412 IETESGTKKKND
+412 SGSRQEQKPMQMT
-424 SPNLG
+424 
-429 KNVKQN
+429 
-435 RSASIDTD
+435 DTD

-459 AEAVN
+459 AEAVKC
-464 RRDKMLNQSY
+464 RDVVPSRK
-474 QKAKDSQD
+474 
-482 ILYFVNPG
+482 G
-490 KMEKRSFEDSAGCIS
+490 KIETCSFADSAGHIS

-524 ITREAVEILQWY
+524 ITQEAVEILCWY
-536 QEHDFSIEGLQ
+536 REHDFSIEGLQ

>member
-1 MNNIFNK
+1 MNNIFDK

-56 ILKEAQERAAKV
+56 ILRDAQERAARV

-84 ILSAILGTT
+84 IISAILGTT

-121 YLYPKFDTEL
+121 YLYPKFDTEQ

-136 IDAEDV
+136 IDAADV
-142 QKALEEHPEIRAV
+142 QKALEEHPKIRAV

-162 DGVVSDIGKIA
+162 DGVVSDIEKIA
-173 EIVHAAGCPL
+173 EIVHAKGCPL

-195 DPYFPKSANVYGA
+195 DPYFPKSANIYGA

-231 GELVNRGRVKR
+231 GNMVNRRKVKQ

-263 IHLLE
+263 IGMLE
-268 QTQMQAQMQ
+268 ETLETQSDA
-277 IQTQL
+277 
-282 QTEPEMERSESDV
+282 RSDY
-295 DENQI
+295 
-300 RQKGD
+300 
-305 MGNTFKKYAAH
+305 KYKNIFSEYANRIEA
-316 IDTLRKELK
+316 LRKDLK
-325 ELKYLKIIQTEN
+325 RLKYLKIIQTDN
-337 PDRYDRSKFVISVK
+337 TDRYDRSKFVISVK
-351 HAPISSHEL
+351 HAPMSSHEL
-360 YEILLHKYHLQME
+360 YEILLHRYHLQME

-384 TVGDPQEGLDR
+384 TVGDTQEGLDR
-395 LRNALLEIDAE
+395 LRDALLEIDKE
-406 IVRKCN
+406 IDTRQGRPAA
-412 IETESGTKKKND
+412 IE
-424 SPNLG
+424 
-429 KNVKQN
+429 
-435 RSASIDTD
+435 TD
-443 LPLSGRQPSL
+443 LPLSGRQPAL

-464 RRDKMLNQSY
+464 RRDKIQ
-474 QKAKDSQD
+474 
-482 ILYFVNPG
+482 
-490 KMEKRSFEDSAGCIS
+490 KRSFEDSIGCIS
-505 LEYAYLYPP
+505 VEYAYLYPP

-524 ITREAVEILQWY
+524 ITKEAVEILHWY